1 MAGSKAGHNQH
12 YSKRLREKERKEH
25 GVPGLFMAKNF
36 QADSQRK
43 EKFCTIKGY
52 PHSLA
57 ALQGGSNSRM
67 GACKS
72 IQSLYATNSAGEGG
86 EWRQPRAYQRAGPG
100 LAAVIEY
107 LSGQCGQLDY
117 IYFTGILEC

>member
-1 MAGSKAGHNQH
+1 
-12 YSKRLREKERKEH
+12 
-25 GVPGLFMAKNF
+25 MAKNF

-43 EKFCTIKGY
+43 ENLCTIKEY

-72 IQSLYATNSAGEGG
+72 IQSPYATDSAGEGG
-86 EWRQPRAYQRAGPG
+86 EWRQPRAYQRADQG
-100 LAAVIEY
+100 
-107 LSGQCGQLDY
+107 
-117 IYFTGILEC
+117 